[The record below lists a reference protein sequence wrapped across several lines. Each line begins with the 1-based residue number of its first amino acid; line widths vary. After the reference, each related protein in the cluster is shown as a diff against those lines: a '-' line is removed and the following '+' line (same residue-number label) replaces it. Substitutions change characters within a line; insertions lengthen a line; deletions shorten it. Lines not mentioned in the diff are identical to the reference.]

1 MSNPN
6 GPETNGA
13 AEIQLGQGE
22 PAPAP
27 DREPDRKGAFSAFQ
41 RGQLAMDR
49 GSFDEASDCFQEAVE
64 KDWTERVYAEW
75 LVEANNR
82 LGEGKRASGEGTLD
96 PDTAPPPALAMP
108 TTTLSPGPLPMP
120 QPTVAPAPEVVDDPH
135 THPTAPPR
143 PVPWSAPAKAKPKP
157 PPEPTPEERARLAR
171 EAQRKKT
178 AERYYKRGLAA
189 RRSEQWSE
197 AVACFEGACRAMPM
211 DDLYQQALADAN
223 QKLRASQPNVGPTYE
238 PETTARGG
246 KALKRAPTAE
256 EPPKRAP
263 SDDDGFSLWDAIK
276 VQMAADPRLAAFGAL
291 VLVFG
296 GVYFGWKMGDEPEP
310 ENTASLELVQE
321 LGIFTD
327 VEKVD
332 RGYRASIE
340 EGLLDMTE
348 EARVKRCRELA
359 SALPNGGP
367 LYLTSTHD
375 EHSMM
380 CRGE

>member
-1 MSNPN
+1 MSDPT
-6 GPETNGA
+6 GPETSGA
-13 AEIQLGQGE
+13 AEIQLGQGVS
-22 PAPAP
+22 AAAP
-27 DREPDRKGAFSAFQ
+27 DREPDRRGAFSAFQ

-64 KDWTERVYAEW
+64 KDWTERMYAEW

-82 LGEGKRASGEGTLD
+82 LGEGRRASGEGTLD

-120 QPTVAPAPEVVDDPH
+120 VPTVAPPQEEVADPP
-135 THPTAPPR
+135 TAPTAPPR
-143 PVPWSAPAKAKPKP
+143 PVPWSAPSRPKA
-157 PPEPTPEERARLAR
+157 PEPTPEELAR
-171 EAQRKKT
+171 KAKLAQRRKT

-189 RRSEQWSE
+189 RRDEAWSE
-197 AVACFEGACRAMPM
+197 AVACFEGACRAVPT
-211 DDLYQQALADAN
+211 DDLYKQALQDAN
-223 QKLRASQPNVGPTYE
+223 LKLRASQAKPAPSVE
-238 PETTARGG
+238 PEPTARGA
-246 KALKRAPTAE
+246 KPLSRQPTADV
-256 EPPKRAP
+256 PADAGGA
-263 SDDDGFSLWDAIK
+263 DDAFSLWDAIRA
-276 VQMAADPRLAAFGAL
+276 QMAADPRLAAFGAL

-296 GVYFGWKMGDEPEP
+296 GVYFGWKMGNEPEP
-310 ENTASLELVQE
+310 EVSESLVLVQE
-321 LGIFTD
+321 LGIFTT

-332 RGYRASIE
+332 RGYRATIE

-348 EARVKRCRELA
+348 DARVQRCRELA

-367 LYLTSTHD
+367 LYLTSNHD